1 MSANVNPKV
10 ALVTGCTNGGIGYH
24 IADEF
29 AKREY
34 KVYATSRRVETMDF
48 GKSPRANVQTLAMD
62 VTSDKSVQSAVDEI
76 IKREGKIDVVV
87 NNAGIWMVSPLI
99 DTTVDQAKNIFDTNV
114 ISVLRTSKAV
124 LPHMAA
130 RKKGLIINIGSLSGQ
145 VATPF
150 SGVYDASKS
159 AQHAL
164 TDILDMECRPLG
176 IDVMLV
182 ATGSIK
188 TNIIS
193 NAAKSSGL
201 PSDSLYKSFENKILG
216 RLQFIQNDPGAW
228 TAERFAR
235 ELVNRADR
243 PKPPK
248 YWSDGGPAW
257 TVYLLRWLPR
267 PWVLSIVWKSLG
279 A

>member
-164 TDILDMECRPLG
+164 TDILDMECRPL
-176 IDVMLV
+176 
-182 ATGSIK
+182 
-188 TNIIS
+188 
-193 NAAKSSGL
+193 AKSSGL